1 MADTNGSC
9 QKRAFQILKSGV
21 PSITRP
27 RNCGNRSHLVSMSFE
42 TFIGGRYLRAKQKQ
56 TFISLITFLSIT
68 GVTVGVMAL
77 IVVIA
82 VMAGFESDLK
92 GRILGIESHLV
103 VMPHD
108 GPVPDYRHVL
118 GAIGATEG
126 VQAAT
131 PFISTQIMLRSAA
144 SATGA
149 VLRGVDP
156 DTADGVIS
164 GVDSRLLVRP
174 KDGPSLPGILLGR
187 ELARNLGV
195 LKNDTIYLIAPRGM
209 LSPIGHVPAMKRF
222 QVKGVFATGMYEY
235 DGSLAFI
242 NLAEAQGLLR
252 LDSAAVSGIELRV
265 ADIYAVK
272 KIAGRILA
280 TLGPAYTTRD
290 WMEKNQ
296 NLFAALKLEKT
307 VMFIILTL
315 IVLVAAFNI
324 ASSLIMMVMEKS
336 KDIAILKAMG
346 ATDKSIR
353 KIFVFKGLMIGAIG
367 TLLGVVLGFGLCF
380 LLERYKFIELPGDV
394 YYITTLPVRLE
405 GIDLVMI
412 ALAALAICFLATL
425 YPARQA
431 SRLNPVEA
439 LRHG

>member
-1 MADTNGSC
+1 
-9 QKRAFQILKSGV
+9 
-21 PSITRP
+21 
-27 RNCGNRSHLVSMSFE
+27 MSFE
-42 TFIGGRYLRAKQKQ
+42 IFIGGRYLRAKQKQ
-56 TFISLITFLSIT
+56 TFISLITFLSIA

-92 GRILGIESHLV
+92 TRILGIESHLV
-103 VMPHD
+103 IARQGGAM
-108 GPVPDYRHVL
+108 PDYRQVL
-118 GAIGATEG
+118 AFIDGTQG

-131 PFISTQIMLRSAA
+131 PFVATQIMLRSAS
-144 SATGA
+144 SAAGA
-149 VLRGVDP
+149 VLRGIDP
-156 DTADGVIS
+156 DTAGGVIS
-164 GVDSRLLVRP
+164 GVDSRLLARP
-174 KDGPSLPGILLGR
+174 ADGASLPGILLGR

-195 LKNDTIYLIAPRGM
+195 FTHDTIYLIAPRGM
-209 LSPIGHVPAMKRF
+209 LSPVGHVPAMKRF
-222 QVKGVFATGMYEY
+222 QVAGVFATGMYEY

-242 NLAEAQGLLR
+242 SLEEGQKLLH
-252 LDSAAVSGIELRV
+252 LDPGAASGIELRV
-265 ADIYAVK
+265 ADIYAVQ
-272 KIAGRILA
+272 KIAGRIRA
-280 TLGPAYTTRD
+280 TLGPAYVTRD

-296 NLFAALKLEKT
+296 NLLAALTLEKT

-324 ASSLIMMVMEKS
+324 AGSLIMMVMEKA
-336 KDIAILKAMG
+336 KDIAILKTMG
-346 ATDKSIR
+346 ATDGSIR
-353 KIFVFKGLMIGAIG
+353 KIFVFKGMMIGAFG
-367 TLLGVVLGFGLCF
+367 TLLGVALGFGLCF

-405 GIDLVMI
+405 GLDVVLI

-431 SRLNPVEA
+431 SRLDPVEA

>member
-1 MADTNGSC
+1 
-9 QKRAFQILKSGV
+9 
-21 PSITRP
+21 
-27 RNCGNRSHLVSMSFE
+27 MSFE

-56 TFISLITFLSIT
+56 TFISLITFLSVA
-68 GVTVGVMAL
+68 GVTLGVMAL

-103 VMPHD
+103 ITPQD
-108 GPVPDYRHVL
+108 GPVPDYRRVL
-118 GAIGATEG
+118 TAIGATQG

-131 PFISTQIMLRSAA
+131 PFVSTQIMLRSAS

-149 VLRGVDP
+149 VLRGIDP
-156 DTADGVIS
+156 DTAEGVIS
-164 GVDSRLLVRP
+164 GVDSRLLAAP
-174 KDGPSLPGILLGR
+174 EDGSALPGILLGR

-195 LKNDTIYLIAPRGM
+195 FNNDTIYLVAPRGM
-209 LSPIGHVPAMKRF
+209 LSPIGHVPAMRRF
-222 QVKGVFATGMYEY
+222 QVKGLFATGMYEY

-242 NLAEAQGLLR
+242 SLAEGQKLLR
-252 LDSAAVSGIELRV
+252 LDPAAASGVELRV

-272 KIAGRILA
+272 KIAARILQ
-280 TLGPAYTTRD
+280 TLGPAYASRD

-324 ASSLIMMVMEKS
+324 ASSLIMMVIEKA

-346 ATDKSIR
+346 ATHQSIR
-353 KIFVFKGLMIGAIG
+353 KIFVFKGMMIGAVG
-367 TLLGVVLGFGLCF
+367 TLLGVAFGFGLCF

-405 GIDLVMI
+405 GIDVVLI

-425 YPARQA
+425 YPARRA

-439 LRHG
+439 LRRG